1 MCVQQYTIAQLRGH
15 MYGTQTPYLCT
26 QHGKVECNWNPLHTS
41 RSVSQECFS
50 NLTMLLGDKQ
60 QTRTS
65 VWELFSTWKR
75 NRCYCVNIQY
85 TVGGNVGNARW
96 YTNQSAT
103 ESIQW
108 GFLNQMSYRLFSGT
122 CLAANKNK
130 CGQRICILTLHWW
143 YTIQFDT
150 GFNHIEALHR
160 ATDWTCQWLIPAT
173 IVKWPA
179 IMEFSWLL

>member
-1 MCVQQYTIAQLRGH
+1 MCVQQYTIAQLLGH

-108 GFLNQMSYRLFSGT
+108 GFLNQMPYRLFSGT

-150 GFNHIEALHR
+150 GFNHIDGTPYNSIQALTTLKRCIGQQIEH
-160 ATDWTCQWLIPAT
+160 
-173 IVKWPA
+173 VNG
-179 IMEFSWLL
+179 